1 MIVLVAA
8 QRLWVIRGVGTC
20 RPLSP
25 LSWEVKT
32 GNWWTLTHYIFDF
45 KTLFRWISQ
54 PYRRKNVSSGLGD
67 RSMQCCC
74 QPDKVFG
81 CERTLQSC
89 WQTCSRE
96 TEHKGEC
103 TYSAGGAASLTLLAE
118 AARSV
123 SEEGNSPPTIPL
135 FTFQSCYFKWILSY
149 FQCVTVYFS
158 I

>member
-1 MIVLVAA
+1 MPW
-8 QRLWVIRGVGTC
+8 WVMNAHIFGKIQIC
-20 RPLSP
+20 RVSFVHTHRPIYSIASL
-25 LSWEVKT
+25 
-32 GNWWTLTHYIFDF
+32 TLAHYIFDF